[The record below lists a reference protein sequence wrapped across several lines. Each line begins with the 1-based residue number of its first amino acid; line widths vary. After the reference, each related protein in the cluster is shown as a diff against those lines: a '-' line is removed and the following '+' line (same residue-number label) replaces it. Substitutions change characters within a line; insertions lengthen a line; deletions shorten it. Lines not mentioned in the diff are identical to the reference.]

1 MQSTQLGVTGEG
13 RVTLHFLTTGH
24 IVLIIVAINLV
35 IIITTGDVV
44 LIIDAINLELFEQCP
59 Y

>member
-35 IIITTGDVV
+35 IIITTGHVV
-44 LIIDAINLELFEQCP
+44 LIIVAITI
-59 Y
+59 